1 MYFEKI
7 NYGTLKL
14 LRISIRDEASSPIQ
28 AL

>member
-1 MYFEKI
+1 MFFEKI

-14 LRISIRDEASSPIQ
+14 HMTSITDVDSSPIQ